1 MILTRVDQLSEYST
15 SFSPIYSKHV
25 HKTDSNLVLNRLKN
39 NLNGQLGKFYF
50 GFQEHVQN
58 YSGQ

>member
-15 SFSPIYSKHV
+15 SFSPIHSKHV
-25 HKTDSNLVLNRLKN
+25 HKTDSNLVLN
-39 NLNGQLGKFYF
+39 NLNGQLGRFYF